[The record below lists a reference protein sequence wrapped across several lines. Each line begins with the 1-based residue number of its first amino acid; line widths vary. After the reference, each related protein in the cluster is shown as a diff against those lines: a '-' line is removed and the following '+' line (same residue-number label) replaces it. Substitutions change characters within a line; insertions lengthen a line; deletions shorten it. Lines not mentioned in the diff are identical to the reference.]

1 VIAIAGP
8 LVNFGLAILLAG
20 VGLIFGQAISL
31 THTRLLEALDSYGP
45 DTPVVEVMLTDITP
59 VTPKESMFAVQQR
72 LSEDRLDALP
82 VADGKRFLGLITN
95 RDISEVYRMVS
106 SHPNLLPTPKVS

>member
-1 VIAIAGP
+1 
-8 LVNFGLAILLAG
+8 
-20 VGLIFGQAISL
+20 
-31 THTRLLEALDSYGP
+31 
-45 DTPVVEVMLTDITP
+45 
-59 VTPKESMFAVQQR
+59 MFAVQQR

-106 SHPNLLPTPKVS
+106 SHPNLIPASKVS